1 MYVQVEVAEVVVV
14 VQLLGRVVLAEA
26 EQGMFKDLETKESN
40 QVTKSISEYLE
51 IVTAISKY

>member
-1 MYVQVEVAEVVVV
+1 MYVQVEVAEVVVA

-26 EQGMFKDLETKESN
+26 DQGMFKDLETKEGN
-40 QVTKSISEYLE
+40 HIAKSTSEYLE